1 MHPWLTRY
9 LDWLEATN
17 HAPATRRNCRRA
29 VERFLA
35 WAGPEGDPLPGLLPD
50 TLEAYQSALAR
61 ACRPDGAPLG
71 WGTRAEYLGALR
83 AFLRWAVAQGLL
95 AADPTRQLILP
106 RRPVQLPRAVL
117 SHREATRVL
126 RQPDA
131 TTPLGLRDRALLELL
146 YSSGIRRAEAA
157 GIRSADRD
165 PPRRVLLVRA
175 GKGQRDRAV
184 PVGRRALQ
192 WLGRYLRRAR
202 PRLAGASDPGWLFL
216 STRGTR
222 VRLNHLSAR
231 VARYVAGARV
241 GKPGSCHLFRHSM
254 ATLPARWRRRR
265 ARRAGDPRPREP
277 FHHRPVHPPR
287 HRAPAGRARAG
298 PSRRTARR
306 LDRRYGGSRWTTNGP
321 AVRLPDRTTDAPV
334 ATPERLD
341 RSPRGQHVL

>member
-35 WAGPEGDPLPGLLPD
+35 RAAPGGDPLPGLIPA

-146 YSSGIRRAEAA
+146 YSSGIRRAEVA
-157 GIRSADRD
+157 GIRLADLD

-202 PRLAGASDPGWLFL
+202 PRLTGSCDPGWLFL
-216 STRGTR
+216 SARGTR
-222 VRLNHLSAR
+222 LRLNHLSAR

-241 GKPGSCHLFRHSM
+241 CKAGSCHLFRHSM
-254 ATLPARWRRRR
+254 ATLLLDGGADVRDVQEILGHANLSTTARYTHLAIGRLL
-265 ARRAGDPRPREP
+265 A
-277 FHHRPVHPPR
+277 VH
-287 HRAPAGRARAG
+287 ARAH
-298 PSRRTARR
+298 PAERR
-306 LDRRYGGSRWTTNGP
+306 GG
-321 AVRLPDRTTDAPV
+321 
-334 ATPERLD
+334 
-341 RSPRGQHVL
+341 

>member
-35 WAGPEGDPLPGLLPD
+35 WVGPEGDPLPGLLPD

-146 YSSGIRRAEAA
+146 YLYLVE
-157 GIRSADRD
+157 D
-165 PPRRVLLVRA
+165 PLT
-175 GKGQRDRAV
+175 
-184 PVGRRALQ
+184 VG
-192 WLGRYLRRAR
+192 
-202 PRLAGASDPGWLFL
+202 
-216 STRGTR
+216 
-222 VRLNHLSAR
+222 
-231 VARYVAGARV
+231 
-241 GKPGSCHLFRHSM
+241 
-254 ATLPARWRRRR
+254 
-265 ARRAGDPRPREP
+265 
-277 FHHRPVHPPR
+277 
-287 HRAPAGRARAG
+287 
-298 PSRRTARR
+298 
-306 LDRRYGGSRWTTNGP
+306 
-321 AVRLPDRTTDAPV
+321 
-334 ATPERLD
+334 
-341 RSPRGQHVL
+341 